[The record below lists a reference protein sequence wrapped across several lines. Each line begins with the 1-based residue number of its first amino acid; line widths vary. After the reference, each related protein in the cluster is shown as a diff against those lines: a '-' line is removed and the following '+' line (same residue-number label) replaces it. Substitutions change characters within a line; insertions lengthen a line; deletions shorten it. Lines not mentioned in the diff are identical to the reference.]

1 MAHVLLADENP
12 VALRYLDG
20 LLTQAGHHV
29 TWATTEDPAAMVL
42 RSTLHPLVLFARSV
56 YDPAHLPPDAWIT
69 RLLATI
75 RDERDRW
82 EPHTYLLLTWRTQ
95 EGDEPLDALLTELA
109 VPVLFL
115 PCPPDAL
122 LAAVAEAAA
131 RLPTR

>member
-20 LLTQAGHHV
+20 LLTQAGHRV
-29 TWATTEDPAAMVL
+29 TWATTEDAAAMVL

-82 EPHTYLLLTWRTQ
+82 EPHAYLLLTWRAQ
-95 EGDEPLDALLTELA
+95 EGDEPLESLLTELA
-109 VPVLFL
+109 VPWRA
-115 PCPPDAL
+115 PPSPPH
-122 LAAVAEAAA
+122 A
-131 RLPTR
+131 RLPAVAPAAPR